1 MSTLKNNRRKQELL
15 VLLSMLGIYLLVG
28 QAEILDK
35 HAYSNHT
42 WRQSDAYSFTLNYFH
57 EDLPLLKPAMHY
69 QGSEEGK
76 AVGEFPIVY
85 FMAAKLWQIP
95 GNPSPFISR
104 LLVLVLCSIGLFYL
118 FRLAGRLGISWPMNY
133 FIWLIIATSPVFI
146 FYSST
151 FLSNAVALSF
161 AFLSLNAWFSLRD
174 EYKPYKL
181 VALLFFITMT
191 GLLRP
196 SMLIGVVGVYF
207 IALFEAFDRKS
218 LKFSKRG
225 MVQLSLLGIPVLIN
239 LAWIFYV
246 KQYNKEH
253 GDGYFLT
260 RLKPIWSS
268 KNLKQEFVESIGVAV
283 DGMFNVFVLIAI
295 AICLIFSLY
304 HFRKL
309 SKSLRVLFISGLTLS
324 VIYYLFWYQHFRMH
338 DYYYL
343 DFLPFA
349 FICLACA
356 MSVYQQLKLSF
367 TLRKILAAFAI
378 LLCCYSL
385 YHLVI
390 QHRIKYNYS
399 EQLASQR
406 MVISKHDANKWKAFH
421 YQWGKRI
428 EGIELINK
436 ALDSLDFT
444 RNQLLMA
451 YPDPSPNILLS
462 RLDMKGFTNLYN
474 LHPNLEERV
483 KFMQGKGAFH
493 MVQVGALGH
502 DEKKLIPYIH
512 DTLFHQDEFAI
523 YSLDTLVRK
532 KY

>member
-1 MSTLKNNRRKQELL
+1 
-15 VLLSMLGIYLLVG
+15 
-28 QAEILDK
+28 
-35 HAYSNHT
+35 
-42 WRQSDAYSFTLNYFH
+42 
-57 EDLPLLKPAMHY
+57 
-69 QGSEEGK
+69 
-76 AVGEFPIVY
+76 
-85 FMAAKLWQIP
+85 
-95 GNPSPFISR
+95 
-104 LLVLVLCSIGLFYL
+104 
-118 FRLAGRLGISWPMNY
+118 
-133 FIWLIIATSPVFI
+133 
-146 FYSST
+146 
-151 FLSNAVALSF
+151 
-161 AFLSLNAWFSLRD
+161 
-174 EYKPYKL
+174 
-181 VALLFFITMT
+181 
-191 GLLRP
+191 
-196 SMLIGVVGVYF
+196 
-207 IALFEAFDRKS
+207 
-218 LKFSKRG
+218 
-225 MVQLSLLGIPVLIN
+225 
-239 LAWIFYV
+239 
-246 KQYNKEH
+246 
-253 GDGYFLT
+253 
-260 RLKPIWSS
+260 
-268 KNLKQEFVESIGVAV
+268 
-283 DGMFNVFVLIAI
+283 
-295 AICLIFSLY
+295 
-304 HFRKL
+304 
-309 SKSLRVLFISGLTLS
+309 
-324 VIYYLFWYQHFRMH
+324 
-338 DYYYL
+338 
-343 DFLPFA
+343 
-349 FICLACA
+349 